1 MEAPGRVFPL
11 LVARGSDLYLVGGVD
26 AAGKHFGD
34 VWRWSSQWE
43 RLATAAIPVRSGHV
57 GFLFEDSI
65 YVYGGQEEAVPS
77 HIYDKWLRLNLSSLQ
92 WQDFAGPSGLR
103 ARHSS
108 SCVLDLLGAKA
119 YVYGGASGSEIESDT
134 LMLDL
139 KAGSWTSMATTHK
152 PPGRMMHAAV
162 LHQQQMYVFGGIDAV
177 QKVSSDLFCLNIGN
191 GTWRSLGMFVVEDAL
206 MKMCGLAM
214 VATEDSLVL
223 FGGMDLE
230 NLTVYNQVFIYEI
243 RDAHWYRVPEQRT
256 PRFGCCMVL
265 QSGDI
270 TLLGG
275 CDMRTRAT
283 ATAVDTLS
291 VVQLQALR
299 EAL

>member
-11 LVARGSDLYLVGGVD
+11 LVARGAELYLVGGVD

-43 RLATAAIPVRSGHV
+43 RLATAAIAVRSGHV
-57 GFLFEDSI
+57 GFLFEDNI

-77 HIYDKWLRLNLSSLQ
+77 RIYDKWLKLNLSSLQ
-92 WQDFAGPSGLR
+92 WQDFAGPNGLR
-103 ARHSS
+103 ARHSC
-108 SCVLDLLGAKA
+108 SCVLDITGAKA

-134 LMLDL
+134 LILDIRS
-139 KAGSWTSMATTHK
+139 GSWTTMVTTHK

-177 QKVSSDLFCLNIGN
+177 QKVSSDMFCLNLGN

-230 NLTVYNQVFIYEI
+230 TLTVYNQVFLYEI
-243 RDAHWYRVPEQRT
+243 REGKWFRVPDQRT
-256 PRFGCCMVL
+256 PRFGCCMIL
-265 QSGDI
+265 QSGNI

-283 ATAVDTLS
+283 ATASDTFS
-291 VVQLQALR
+291 VAELQALR